1 MTKIIRNGNYISIS
15 GGGTINITDGN
26 ILVDGK
32 PLDELNVSDVNEKE
46 INITIQG
53 EVDHIDIDYCNRIT
67 VNGNVKR
74 VKTNQGDIDITGD
87 VDGDVHTNMGDVT
100 CGNIKG
106 DCHTNMGNIRRRYD
120 DEPK

>member
-1 MTKIIRNGNYISIS
+1 MTKIIRNGNCTSIS
-15 GGGTINITDGN
+15 NGGTISIINGKV
-26 ILVDGK
+26 LVDGK
-32 PLDELNVSDVNEKE
+32 PLDQFNVSDVNEKE

-67 VNGNVKR
+67 VNSNVKR

-120 DEPK
+120 DESK

>member
-32 PLDELNVSDVNEKE
+32 PLDELNVADVNEKE

-120 DEPK
+120 DESK

>member
-1 MTKIIRNGNYISIS
+1 MTKIIRNGNYTSIS
-15 GGGTINITDGN
+15 NGGTISFINGKV
-26 ILVDGK
+26 LVDGK
-32 PLDELNVSDVNEKE
+32 PLDQLNVSDVNEKE

-120 DEPK
+120 DESK

>member
-87 VDGDVHTNMGDVT
+87 VDGDVHTNMGDIT

-120 DEPK
+120 VEQK

>member
-1 MTKIIRNGNYISIS
+1 MTKIIRNGNYTSIS
-15 GGGTINITDGN
+15 NGGTISIINGKV
-26 ILVDGK
+26 LVDGK
-32 PLDELNVSDVNEKE
+32 PLDQLNVSDVNEKE

-120 DEPK
+120 DESK